1 MKSYEIYWEDLTE
14 EAKERLRE
22 LYHENIDL
30 NPLAIIDIEEL
41 EELNYKGEKWDNAV
55 M

>member
-1 MKSYEIYWEDLTE
+1 MTQYEIYWDDLNE
-14 EAKERLRE
+14 EAKIRLIN

-30 NPLAIIDIEEL
+30 SPLAIIDIEED
-41 EELNYKGEKWDNAV
+41 EMD